1 MYASVPRSDRSYS
14 QPNDGDGRSIVRI
27 RNIRESTVYHLTFD
41 GDIGRLTGAVL
52 KGHIKGMSGIPSEQ
66 QILTY
71 NGQPIYN
78 ESTGY
83 DVGLRPG
90 SMIILDLI
98 NRPSMSAP
106 RAVSTSSAAEH
117 QTPVPPA
124 SRQPVGTNATPAQ
137 QGGETHFQRE
147 LKEMREM
154 EDEVQ
159 RAQDKLSRYHQER
172 AIAAPQYAASG
183 PNDDIEVEV
192 EIEDQEGE
200 YMPYTSADVEESR
213 LLQQDFVWR
222 MEQVR
227 FETERMHRER
237 EMRRQQQE
245 LEYQAE
251 VLERERIVLERKTMA
266 EKMKLSMMQNAMQD
280 EMSIHARITNY
291 GNSHS
296 SVDRSYARSG
306 HNSPVF

>member
-1 MYASVPRSDRSYS
+1 MYASVPRSERSYS
-14 QPNDGDGRSIVRI
+14 QPNDTDGRSIVRI

-41 GDIGRLTGAVL
+41 GDIGRLTGVVL
-52 KGHIKGMSGIPSEQ
+52 KGHIKGMSGIPAEQ

-78 ESTGY
+78 DSTGY
-83 DVGLRPG
+83 DIGLRAG
-90 SMIILDLI
+90 SMIILDLV

-106 RAVSTSSAAEH
+106 REASAPSEH
-117 QTPVPPA
+117 QTPAPA
-124 SRQPVGTNATPAQ
+124 ASHPVGTNVTPAQ
-137 QGGETHFQRE
+137 TQESHFQRE
-147 LKEMREM
+147 LKEMRAM
-154 EDEVQ
+154 EEDVL
-159 RAQDKLSRYHQER
+159 RAQDKLAQHHRER
-172 AIAAPQYAASG
+172 AVAAPQYTTSG

-192 EIEDQEGE
+192 EVEDQEGE
-200 YMPYTSADVEESR
+200 YMPYSSADVEESR
-213 LLQQDFVWR
+213 LLHQDFVWR

-266 EKMKLSMMQNAMQD
+266 EKMKLSMMQSAMQD
-280 EMSIHARITNY
+280 EMSIHARL
-291 GNSHS
+291 GNVHGSGM
-296 SVDRSYARSG
+296 DRSYNG
-306 HNSPVF
+306 GNSRDSPIF